1 MDLMIAAHARSR
13 GATLVSNDVR
23 HFRRVEGLPLAN
35 WV

>member
-1 MDLMIAAHARSR
+1 MIAAHARSR

-23 HFRRVEGLPLAN
+23 HLGRVDGLLVAS

>member
-13 GATLVSNDVR
+13 TATLVSNDVR
-23 HFRRVEGLPLAN
+23 HFRRVDGLLVAN